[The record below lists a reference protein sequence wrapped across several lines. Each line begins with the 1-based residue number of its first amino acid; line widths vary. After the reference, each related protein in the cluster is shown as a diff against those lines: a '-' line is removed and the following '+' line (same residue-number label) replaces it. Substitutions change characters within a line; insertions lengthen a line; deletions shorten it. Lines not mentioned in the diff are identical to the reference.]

1 MGSCSASS
9 DDRALE
15 GPVVG
20 PGTLPYGSTDILLQ
34 NPAPLAESWPATA
47 VAGKQ
52 VAHRGDTLVAS
63 RGSEVRFEGT
73 VSGMT
78 GGEIQVILDGRVPLP
93 KDPHIRSASASFEF
107 PWRSDGKRHW
117 IRVDV
122 RDGASRSSELT
133 QCCFLP

>member
-1 MGSCSASS
+1 MT
-9 DDRALE
+9 
-15 GPVVG
+15 GPWKVQS
-20 PGTLPYGSTDILLQ
+20 LD
-34 NPAPLAESWPATA
+34 PARCRTAARTSYCKTPHHWLSWPATA

-52 VAHRGDTLVAS
+52 VAPRGDTLVAS

-73 VSGMT
+73 VSGVT
-78 GGEIQVILDGRVPLP
+78 GGEIQVILDGRRVPLP